1 MSKPTATYDDEADA
15 IAVWFAPDGVRS
27 VESEEVAPGVVLDYD
42 EAGRVIGVELLNVRE
57 LVAAKGKA
65 A

>member
-1 MSKPTATYDDEADA
+1 MSKPTATYDAKADA

-42 EAGRVIGVELLNVRE
+42 ERGHVVGVELLNARA
-57 LVAAKGKA
+57 LVTARGKA
-65 A
+65 V

>member
-1 MSKPTATYDDEADA
+1 MSKPTATHDAKADA

-27 VESEEVAPGVVLDYD
+27 VESEEVAPGLVLDYD
-42 EAGRVIGVELLNVRE
+42 ESGRVVGVELLNVQA
-57 LVAAKGKA
+57 LVAAKSKA

>member
-1 MSKPTATYDDEADA
+1 MSKPTAAYDATADA

-42 EAGRVIGVELLNVRE
+42 ERGRAIGVELLNIRE
-57 LVAAKGKA
+57 LVPSKGNAA
-65 A
+65 